1 MDPHD
6 QHVARCESCQRR
18 DALDFDFT
26 MAFQPIV
33 DVEKREVF
41 AYEALVRGTDG
52 SGAYSILSRVDDHNR
67 YSFDQRCRV
76 KAVELAARLGIECF
90 VSINFLPNAVY
101 EPATCIRATLAA
113 AERNSFPPDRIIFE
127 LTESEEPANKQHLLG
142 IMEDYSRR
150 GFTTA
155 IDDFGAGYSGLTLL
169 ADFQPDIVKLDMALI
184 RDIHIDTVRQAIVE
198 GVLDVCRRLDIGI
211 VAEGVE
217 TIDEYVW
224 LVERGV
230 RYIQGY
236 LLAKPGFEE
245 LPAIDWPEDERVAA
259 VGAPA

>member
-6 QHVARCESCQRR
+6 QHRAGCDSCQRR

-33 DVEKREVF
+33 DVEKREVY

-67 YSFDQRCRV
+67 YSFDQQCRV
-76 KAVELAARLGIECF
+76 KAVELAARLGIGCSL
-90 VSINFLPNAVY
+90 SINFLPNAVY

-113 AERNSFPPDRIIFE
+113 AKRYRFPIERIIFE
-127 LTESEEPANKQHLLG
+127 LTESEEPADKAHLLG
-142 IMEDYSRR
+142 IMEDYSKR

-169 ADFQPDIVKLDMALI
+169 ADFQPNLVKLDMALI
-184 RDIHIDTVRQAIVE
+184 RNIHVDDVRQTIVA
-198 GVLDVCRRLDIGI
+198 GIIDMCRRLGIDI

-217 TIDEYVW
+217 IVEEYDW
-224 LVERGV
+224 LVGHGI
-230 RYIQGY
+230 RYLQGY
-236 LLAKPGFEE
+236 LLAKPGFES
-245 LPAIDWPEDERVAA
+245 LPEVAWPDTAHAA
-259 VGAPA
+259 HA